1 MGRTKGGL
9 EGSFSWGR
17 MEGLVGEKK
26 SQGSCKRRC
35 VGGENGAVRR
45 RGVDSAMRGAAN
57 CNLKFPSSHA
67 KIDSNFGNYFL
78 KM

>member
-26 SQGSCKRRC
+26 SQGGWKRRC
-35 VGGENGAVRR
+35 VGGEWGCKEK
-45 RGVDSAMRGAAN
+45 GVDSAMRGAAN